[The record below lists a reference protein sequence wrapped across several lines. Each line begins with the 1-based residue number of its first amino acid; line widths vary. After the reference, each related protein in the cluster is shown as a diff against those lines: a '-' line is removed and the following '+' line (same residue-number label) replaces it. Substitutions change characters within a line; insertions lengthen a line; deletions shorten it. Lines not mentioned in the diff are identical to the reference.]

1 MNITKMKM
9 IKSLFG
15 ILTFFN
21 VVTADSQIFLA
32 NWLSGTIGEYTLS
45 GATVNAALISGLSE
59 PIGLALDGK
68 GNLFVVNRWSGTIGE
83 YTTSGLTVNAS
94 LISGLN
100 GPVGIALDGKGNLFV
115 ADQFNDRIGEYTTS
129 GATVNASLISGELPH
144 SLVLDGSGNIF
155 VTFGSWEI
163 SVGEYTTSGLTV
175 NASLISGL
183 GGPEGIALDGKGNLF
198 VADQFNDR
206 IGEYTTSGAIVNA
219 SLISGLHVPEDIL
232 VFVPEPPTTTCS
244 APAILEC
251 ENGAAVATVQT
262 QAQDT
267 NGNPLQ
273 VIWTVDGTP
282 SQTNNIPSG
291 GTITA
296 SNVTFTANFGLGEHV
311 VVVSVSNGQTQPVT
325 CSTTVTVRDMR
336 PPRILNIVATPN
348 VLWPPNH
355 RLIPVNL
362 MVEAVDNCDPSPV
375 TRVTNVTSDEPQNP
389 LDPDWEIT
397 GEHSLN
403 LRAERLG
410 KGQGRIYT
418 IVVECKDMS
427 GNVSTASVDVTVPH
441 N

>member
-21 VVTADSQIFLA
+21 VVTADSQIFVA

-68 GNLFVVNRWSGTIGE
+68 GNLFVANVSSGTIGE

-100 GPVGIALDGKGNLFV
+100 GPAGIALDGKGNLFV
-115 ADQFNDRIGEYTTS
+115 ADQFNNRIGEYTTS
-129 GATVNASLISGELPH
+129 GATVNASLISG
-144 SLVLDGSGNIF
+144 
-155 VTFGSWEI
+155 
-163 SVGEYTTSGLTV
+163 
-175 NASLISGL
+175 
-183 GGPEGIALDGKGNLF
+183 
-198 VADQFNDR
+198 
-206 IGEYTTSGAIVNA
+206 
-219 SLISGLHVPEDIL
+219 LHVPEDIL
-232 VFVPEPPTTTCS
+232 VVVPEPPTTTCS

-291 GTITA
+291 GIITA